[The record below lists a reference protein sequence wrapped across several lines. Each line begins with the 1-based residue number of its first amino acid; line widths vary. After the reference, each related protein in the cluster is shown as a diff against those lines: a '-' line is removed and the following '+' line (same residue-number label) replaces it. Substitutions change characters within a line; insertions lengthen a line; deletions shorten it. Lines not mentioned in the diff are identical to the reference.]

1 MLFEFSFLNTSYFG
15 SDGTNME
22 TSNFDLRIIPE
33 FDGRQPVVEWLEKVE
48 LTCRLR
54 SVTELENVI
63 PLRLTGGAF
72 SVYQQLSAEEKR
84 DANKIKEVLCTAF
97 AADKFTAYDQF
108 ISRKLRGGESV
119 DVFLSD
125 LRRLAQLFG
134 GLSETGL
141 TCAFVAGLP
150 EGARHTLRAGTR
162 VESLTLCEALSRAR
176 ALLADEGGA
185 AAAAV
190 QTHRAGRGIGDQ
202 QQRRQQG
209 RGLPKCYRCGEDG
222 HFARV
227 CRQITCFR
235 CQKTGH
241 MAAQCPEN
249 EKGGETSAPVS
260 SLR

>member
-1 MLFEFSFLNTSYFG
+1 
-15 SDGTNME
+15 ME
-22 TSNFDLRIIPE
+22 ASNFDIRIIPE

-54 SVTELENVI
+54 AVTELENVI

-72 SVYQQLSAEEKR
+72 NVYQQLSAAEKR
-84 DANKIKEVLCTAF
+84 DADRIKEVLCTAF

-108 ISRKLRGGESV
+108 VSRKLRAGESV

-125 LRRLAQLFG
+125 LRRLALLFG
-134 GLSETGL
+134 GMSETGL
-141 TCAFVAGLP
+141 ICAFVAGLP
-150 EGARHTLRAGTR
+150 EGARHTLRAGSR
-162 VESLTLCEALSRAR
+162 VESLTLSEALGRAR

-190 QTHRAGRGIGDQ
+190 PSTHGAGRDNGDQ
-202 QQRRQQG
+202 RQRRQQG
-209 RGLPKCYRCGEDG
+209 RSLPRCYRCGEDG

-227 CRQITCFR
+227 CRHITCFR

-241 MAAQCPEN
+241 IAAHCPEN
-249 EKGGETSAPVS
+249 ERGEKISAPAFS
-260 SLR
+260 PR